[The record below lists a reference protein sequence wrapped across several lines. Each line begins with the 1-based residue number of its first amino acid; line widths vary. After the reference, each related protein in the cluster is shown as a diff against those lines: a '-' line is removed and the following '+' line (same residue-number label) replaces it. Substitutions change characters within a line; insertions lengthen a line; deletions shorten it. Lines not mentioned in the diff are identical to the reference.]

1 MHDIGFNA
9 MIHKLVIFLVGFF
22 ICIPLYGQV
31 LGDLRG
37 FDNSIVI
44 QVYEIV
50 NIVPISEEK
59 QVFLADELTKLGL
72 SKKSVEEKSQIH
84 NKSGNSFDDKLAIL
98 KSLFSPIEFCD
109 YLAST
114 AFVGVK
120 LSSEISQLR
129 WIVKDRKN
137 LNLSDLQI
145 MKLLSAIDEVE
156 NLYFYQKKLRDSL
169 ENLTMSK
176 NLSEDQA
183 KRFFKGK
190 LHLFAHNNTVDV
202 LNVSNL
208 SLLLEELDLKIEDL
222 YNIIYNYELEK
233 AINFEWLKLK
243 EKNLDVNKEYAKLAL
258 DKPSEL
264 IQFESF
270 QNSSYNP
277 RISHVLFK
285 RKELG
290 LNTNQINSLSLSL
303 REYYVLEYKQR
314 YEKSTIDLVKFEWA
328 AISKVLHGQQFQ
340 LYVVV
345 RNHENAKSDSEK
357 NITSLEKFNLL
368 DQANRDA
375 VANLVYAYNLKVR
388 SAGTWTTIDPSQK
401 RLYDQQIAVE
411 QKPEILKKLD
421 VAVQKEKESKMIKF

>member
-1 MHDIGFNA
+1 
-9 MIHKLVIFLVGFF
+9 
-22 ICIPLYGQV
+22 
-31 LGDLRG
+31 
-37 FDNSIVI
+37 
-44 QVYEIV
+44 
-50 NIVPISEEK
+50 
-59 QVFLADELTKLGL
+59 
-72 SKKSVEEKSQIH
+72 
-84 NKSGNSFDDKLAIL
+84 
-98 KSLFSPIEFCD
+98 
-109 YLAST
+109 
-114 AFVGVK
+114 
-120 LSSEISQLR
+120 
-129 WIVKDRKN
+129 
-137 LNLSDLQI
+137 

-176 NLSEDQA
+176 NLLEDQA
-183 KRFFKGK
+183 KRFFKSK
-190 LHLFAHNNTVDV
+190 LHLFAHNNTVEV

-208 SLLLEELDLKIEDL
+208 SLLLDELDLKIEDL
-222 YNIIYNYELEK
+222 YNILYDYE
-233 AINFEWLKLK
+233 
-243 EKNLDVNKEYAKLAL
+243 AL

-368 DQANRDA
+368 DQANRHA

-401 RLYDQQIAVE
+401 ILYDQQIAVE

>member
-1 MHDIGFNA
+1 
-9 MIHKLVIFLVGFF
+9 
-22 ICIPLYGQV
+22 
-31 LGDLRG
+31 
-37 FDNSIVI
+37 
-44 QVYEIV
+44 
-50 NIVPISEEK
+50 
-59 QVFLADELTKLGL
+59 
-72 SKKSVEEKSQIH
+72 
-84 NKSGNSFDDKLAIL
+84 
-98 KSLFSPIEFCD
+98 
-109 YLAST
+109 
-114 AFVGVK
+114 
-120 LSSEISQLR
+120 
-129 WIVKDRKN
+129 
-137 LNLSDLQI
+137 

-190 LHLFAHNNTVDV
+190 LHLFAHNNTVDA
-202 LNVSNL
+202 LNVYNL

-303 REYYVLEYKQR
+303 RQYYVLEYKQR
-314 YEKSTIDLVKFEWA
+314 YEK
-328 AISKVLHGQQFQ
+328 VL
-340 LYVVV
+340 L
-345 RNHENAKSDSEK
+345 
-357 NITSLEKFNLL
+357 I
-368 DQANRDA
+368 
-375 VANLVYAYNLKVR
+375 
-388 SAGTWTTIDPSQK
+388 
-401 RLYDQQIAVE
+401 
-411 QKPEILKKLD
+411 
-421 VAVQKEKESKMIKF
+421 